1 MLLCLH
7 ALELENF
14 QVAFPRKPKQKRQ
27 RKDVSAKNASPR
39 RAAVAASSGA
49 GGASP
54 SSAAAPMSESV
65 AAAAAAP
72 SPDFIEATEKHIARS
87 IKSYQFFE
95 DAARKRRASR
105 LTKL

>member
-1 MLLCLH
+1 M
-7 ALELENF
+7 AI
-14 QVAFPRKPKQKRQ
+14 Q
-27 RKDVSAKNASPR
+27 RRVN
-39 RAAVAASSGA
+39 GYC
-49 GGASP
+49 GSP

-87 IKSYQFFE
+87 IKSYQLFD